1 MPTELK
7 DGIKILFDTIT
18 NNLRHQDY
26 ARVLEVASDY
36 TTYGTGKGI
45 EHKLKQFNRRESLE
59 EFNQRCALTQ
69 VNTPDIFNSVTK
81 PMYKMGRTPATISAT
96 WEGKDSKMTDDLRKK
111 LFNAGKNFWG
121 KKNVQ
126 KYIAQRQADLDS
138 MDPNSFVVVEFKGQ
152 VDPTKPETKAKPYPF
167 EVNSAEAINYFYEN
181 QDLQW
186 LIVLN
191 HCVIYDKR
199 DKPLQG
205 EKYYMY
211 IDNES
216 ITATQIHKD
225 KVEEYMKVNGVQML
239 LPDQIPAPL
248 TEYIFATGEKTESKR
263 RFYIIKV
270 YEHKI
275 GFVPAKRF
283 GTVLDPLTRN
293 RTCIPLI
300 HPAKSYFE
308 KSIKTMSEFDLTN
321 CLHVFPQKI
330 QYADPCPGEPME
342 KGSAAYFPCQNG
354 YHPDGKTVCGACK
367 GSGFKFHTSAQD
379 LIQIRM
385 PKDIKDMQPLD
396 NMIAYKSPP
405 IDLIKFQKDF
415 GFFELRRL
423 AQGAVYNS
431 DVFSRQEI
439 AETATGKEI
448 DLDAVY
454 DTLSTFADSW
464 SEMYVFIYLCIA
476 ELTDIGDGL
485 DLVHQFPSDFK
496 MESFGTLLDYLQKA
510 NQNNAPSHVK
520 KSISKKITHKVYADD
535 QREILRIDTKDKYY
549 PFPGKSEAEINFILA
564 NDLTTRFNKTFY
576 AHFDLVFSEIE
587 YEAGLKDID
596 FYALSQEEQR
606 KMIDAKVQEIITEI
620 DEEDAESAAAGFNAS
635 TQNVDDP
642 DGDNGG
648 AGGADPDP
656 SKNTN
661 QGQGN
666 SATGAQTTGAKQ
678 AFK

>member
-1 MPTELK
+1 MPTQLK
-7 DGIKILFDTIT
+7 DGIKILFDTIS

-26 ARVLEVASDY
+26 QRVLDVAKDY
-36 TTYGTGKGI
+36 TTYGTGHGI
-45 EHKLKQFNRRESLE
+45 GEKLRQFNRRETLE

-69 VNTPDIFNSVTK
+69 VNTPDIFASCTK
-81 PMYKMGRTPATISAT
+81 PMYKMGRTPATITAT
-96 WEGKDSKMTDDLRKK
+96 WDGKDSSKNEEMRKK
-111 LFNAGKNFWG
+111 LFDAGKNFWG
-121 KKNVQ
+121 KKSVQ

-138 MDPNSFVVVEFKGQ
+138 MDPNSFVVVEFKEN
-152 VDPTKPETKAKPYPF
+152 VDPTKPDTKANPYPF
-167 EVNSAEAINYFYEN
+167 EVNSAEAINFLYQN

-186 LIVLN
+186 IVVLN
-191 HCVIYDKR
+191 WCLMKDKK
-199 DKPLQG
+199 DKEIRA

-225 KVEEYMKVNGVQML
+225 KVEEYMNLKGIQFL

-248 TEYIFATGEKTESKR
+248 TEYIYITGEKTESKR
-263 RFYIIKV
+263 RYYIVKV

-300 HPAKSYFE
+300 HAAKSYFE

-342 KGSAAYFPCQNG
+342 KGDQFFGCQNG
-354 YHPDGKTVCGACK
+354 YRPDGKTLCGACK
-367 GSGFKFHTSAQD
+367 GSGFKFHTSSQD

-385 PKDIKDMQPLD
+385 PKDLEKMVPLD

-405 IDLIKFQKDF
+405 MDLIKFQKDF

-431 DVFSRQEI
+431 DVFSREEI
-439 AETATGKEI
+439 AQTATGKQI

-464 SEMYVFIYLCIA
+464 SEMFVHIYKCIA
-476 ELTDIGDGL
+476 SLRDISQGLELI
-485 DLVHQFPSDFK
+485 HQFPSDFK

-510 NQNNAPSHVK
+510 TTNDAPPHIK
-520 KSISKKITHKVYADD
+520 KAITRKITNKTYADEP
-535 QREILRIDTKDKYY
+535 REILKIDIKDKFN
-549 PFPGKSEAEINFILA
+549 PFPGKKESEVNFILA
-564 NDLTTRFNKTFY
+564 NDLTTTFNKIFY
-576 AHFDLVFSEIE
+576 SHFDFVFSELE
-587 YEAGLKDID
+587 YETGLKKLD
-596 FYALSQEEQR
+596 FYALEQSEQ
-606 KMIDAKVQEIITEI
+606 KKLITDKVNQIILEI
-620 DEEDAESAAAGFNAS
+620 DNEDAASAATGFNAS
-635 TQNVDDP
+635 TQNTENAN
-642 DGDNGG
+642 DGSA
-648 AGGADPDP
+648 AGGGDE
-656 SKNTN
+656 SQTGNTDSN
-661 QGQGN
+661 QGNGA
-666 SATGAQTTGAKQ
+666 SAQNNNPAT
-678 AFK
+678 